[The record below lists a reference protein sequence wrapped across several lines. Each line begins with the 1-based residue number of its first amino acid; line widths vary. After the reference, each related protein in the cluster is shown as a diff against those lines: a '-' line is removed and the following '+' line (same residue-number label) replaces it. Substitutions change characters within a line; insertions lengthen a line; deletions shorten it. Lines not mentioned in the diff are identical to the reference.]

1 MPTISR
7 FAGRFASTPPSLRL
21 SPLLWR
27 PAVVVAMAA
36 LAVLVTAGLPAAASA
51 GAASNGQIAVVAT
64 DSTAGLSAIT
74 LIPSDR
80 LAINGDSKVLVSG
93 PGTIGNLQWTPDG
106 KTLVYDETAGKRTDL
121 YAIDVASPKR
131 RLLAVNLPYGSDGA
145 LSPDGN
151 TVAYWSGSGRSV
163 AVYLVG
169 TDAQSRRKLTGG
181 FDPAWSSDGSRLALL
196 TPTGELETIGADG
209 SGAQSVGQLS
219 RTGVVTTLAWAPDG
233 ESFLV
238 VTQDYVNSTTIVETI
253 SSNATV
259 LHVLSKTGG
268 IPNPWPPAATWSPGG
283 TRLAFTEAFGFD
295 QKAGDHQSALVAT
308 ADGSDPHRIDS
319 ATGALQLELS
329 WSPDERSIVTADGN
343 RVRIVRAA
351 GTHAKVIAYAGE
363 DDGLD
368 DPAWQP
374 MP

>member
-145 LSPDGN
+145 LSPDGEH
-151 TVAYWSGSGRSV
+151 GR
-163 AVYLVG
+163 LLE
-169 TDAQSRRKLTGG
+169 RERPFGG
-181 FDPAWSSDGSRLALL
+181 CLPGRDGCSIASQ
-196 TPTGELETIGADG
+196 ADWR
-209 SGAQSVGQLS
+209 V
-219 RTGVVTTLAWAPDG
+219 RPGVVLGWQPPRAPDA
-233 ESFLV
+233 
-238 VTQDYVNSTTIVETI
+238 N
-253 SSNATV
+253 
-259 LHVLSKTGG
+259 
-268 IPNPWPPAATWSPGG
+268 GG
-283 TRLAFTEAFGFD
+283 TRDDRGGRLRGRSRWDSSAERGSSPRWHGRPTARAF
-295 QKAGDHQSALVAT
+295 S
-308 ADGSDPHRIDS
+308 S
-319 ATGALQLELS
+319 
-329 WSPDERSIVTADGN
+329 
-343 RVRIVRAA
+343 
-351 GTHAKVIAYAGE
+351 
-363 DDGLD
+363 
-368 DPAWQP
+368 
-374 MP
+374 

>member
-7 FAGRFASTPPSLRL
+7 FEGRFASTPPRRRL

-27 PAVVVAMAA
+27 PAMVVAIAM

-64 DSTAGLSAIT
+64 DSAVGLSAIT

-80 LAINGDSKVLVSG
+80 LATNGSSKVLVSG

-106 KTLVYDETAGKRTDL
+106 KTLVYNATAGKRTDL

-131 RLLAVNLPYGSDGA
+131 RLLAANLPYDSDGA

-163 AVYLVG
+163 AVYRVG

-219 RTGVVTTLAWAPDG
+219 RTGLVSTLAWAP
-233 ESFLV
+233 
-238 VTQDYVNSTTIVETI
+238 
-253 SSNATV
+253 
-259 LHVLSKTGG
+259 
-268 IPNPWPPAATWSPGG
+268 
-283 TRLAFTEAFGFD
+283 
-295 QKAGDHQSALVAT
+295 T
-308 ADGSDPHRIDS
+308 AR
-319 ATGALQLELS
+319 ALS
-329 WSPDERSIVTADGN
+329 W
-343 RVRIVRAA
+343 
-351 GTHAKVIAYAGE
+351 
-363 DDGLD
+363 
-368 DPAWQP
+368 
-374 MP
+374 

>member
-7 FAGRFASTPPSLRL
+7 FEGRFASTPPRRRL

-27 PAVVVAMAA
+27 PAMVVAIAM

-64 DSTAGLSAIT
+64 DSAVGLSAIT

-80 LAINGDSKVLVSG
+80 LATNGSSKVLVSG

-106 KTLVYDETAGKRTDL
+106 KTLVYNATAGKRTDL

-131 RLLAVNLPYGSDGA
+131 RLLAANLPYDSDGA

-163 AVYLVG
+163 AVYRVG

-219 RTGVVTTLAWAPDG
+219 RTGLVSTLAWAPDG
-233 ESFLV
+233 ESFVV
-238 VTQDYVNSTTIVETI
+238 VTQDYVNSTTSVETI

-259 LHVLSKTGG
+259 LHVLFKTGG
-268 IPNPWPPAATWSPGG
+268 VPNGWPPAATWSPGG
-283 TRLAFTEAFGFD
+283 TQLAFTETFGENL
-295 QKAGDHQSALVAT
+295 KAGDHQNALVAN
-308 ADGSDPHRIDS
+308 ADGSDPHTIDA

-329 WSPDERSIVTADGN
+329 WSPDGRSIATADGD
-343 RVRIVRAA
+343 RVRIVRAD

-363 DDGLD
+363 DHELD

-374 MP
+374 LP